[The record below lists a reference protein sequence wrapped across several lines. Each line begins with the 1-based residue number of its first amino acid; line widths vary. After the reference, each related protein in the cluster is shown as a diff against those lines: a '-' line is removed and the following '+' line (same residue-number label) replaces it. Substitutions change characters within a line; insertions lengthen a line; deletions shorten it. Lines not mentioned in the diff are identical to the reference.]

1 MTRTE
6 AEQRAQQLQAEH
18 PDRATHRF
26 FPRRSADGDWEV
38 AKVAVPPHLRQQP
51 LTPTIDA
58 SPRPSP
64 ADDPRSGHEKRAP
77 GFPGGI
83 G

>member
-1 MTRTE
+1 MTRAE
-6 AEQRAQQLQAEH
+6 AEQRAQQLQEEH
-18 PDRATHRF
+18 PEPASHRF
-26 FPRRSADGDWEV
+26 FPRRSSDGEWQV
-38 AKVAVPPHLRQQP
+38 AKVQVPKHLRRQP